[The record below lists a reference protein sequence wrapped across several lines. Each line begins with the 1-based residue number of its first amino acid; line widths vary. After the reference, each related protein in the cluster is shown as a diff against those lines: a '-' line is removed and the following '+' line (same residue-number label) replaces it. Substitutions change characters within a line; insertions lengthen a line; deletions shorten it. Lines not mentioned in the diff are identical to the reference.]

1 MLFARCVAIG
11 ESGFASSHIFI
22 YSELNRHGISRKR
35 ENADV
40 RGLSV
45 NVSIFDTQRGLTARQ
60 DVYTCCPCTY
70 IKGIGPYHSR
80 EAHKPYLWPRDM
92 AIDEHQLVESSIDA
106 ALCGGAHAL
115 SVLL

>member
-1 MLFARCVAIG
+1 MQNKKSNERPPPLKGHG
-11 ESGFASSHIFI
+11 EKVTG
-22 YSELNRHGISRKR
+22 
-35 ENADV
+35 
-40 RGLSV
+40 
-45 NVSIFDTQRGLTARQ
+45 FDTQRDLTAHQ

-92 AIDEHQLVESSIDA
+92 AINEHQLVESSIDA

>member
-1 MLFARCVAIG
+1 MPRP
-11 ESGFASSHIFI
+11 
-22 YSELNRHGISRKR
+22 SRPCDGVILIK
-35 ENADV
+35 
-40 RGLSV
+40 GLSE
-45 NVSIFDTQRGLTARQ
+45 NVTRFDTQRDLTARQ

-92 AIDEHQLVESSIDA
+92 AIYEHQLVESSIDA